1 MIGGDNLSLVGLAAC
16 GQYFFC
22 GMWRQSCLVTR
33 HETMQPWQKAGE
45 AFIESM
51 QESIKEICY
60 FQGRNT
66 QGDFFHWYPPNF
78 SNKKTIA
85 NQ

>member
-1 MIGGDNLSLVGLAAC
+1 M
-16 GQYFFC
+16 
-22 GMWRQSCLVTR
+22 TR
-33 HETMQPWQKAGE
+33 HETMQPWQKAIE

-66 QGDFFHWYPPNF
+66 QDIYVNRRISYAEKDNTNSLCQLTTVDFKLSKRLEPNLDRV
-78 SNKKTIA
+78 
-85 NQ
+85 